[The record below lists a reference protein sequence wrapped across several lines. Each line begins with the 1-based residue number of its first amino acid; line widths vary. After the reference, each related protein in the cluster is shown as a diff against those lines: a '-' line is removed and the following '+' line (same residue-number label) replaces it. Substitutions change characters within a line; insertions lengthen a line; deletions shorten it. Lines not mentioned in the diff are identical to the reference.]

1 MSVYPTP
8 WAVQVRTHTAGANDS
23 HGKPTDTWSE
33 PGPAQ
38 PVYGWASAGTSE
50 PAEPNRSAVTHDLD
64 LLVPP
69 GFTCAPRDRIDVAGS
84 TYEVEGELED
94 FTHGPF
100 GFAPGGRVR
109 LRKVD
114 G

>member
-1 MSVYPTP
+1 MSTYPTP
-8 WAVQVRTHTAGANDS
+8 WSVQVRTHSAVARDT
-23 HGKPTDTWSE
+23 HGKPTDVWSG
-33 PGPAQ
+33 PGDPQ
-38 PVYGWASAGTSE
+38 PVYGWGPAGTSE
-50 PAEPNRSAVTHDLD
+50 PSEPNRSAVTHDLD
-64 LLVPP
+64 LYVPP
-69 GFTCAPRDRIDVAGS
+69 GFVCAPRDRIDVAAL